1 MKYQLLLFDLD
12 GTLTDP
18 KEGITKSAA
27 YALKHF
33 GIEVA
38 PDNLTAFIGPPLKDS
53 FMQYYDFSEEQAMEA
68 ISKFRERFSEIGI
81 FENKVFPGIHEMLQ
95 ALIASGKTL
104 ALATSK
110 PEIFARRILEKYE
123 LDMYF
128 EYIVGSEIN
137 ETRTKKSEVIE
148 EVLKQAQ
155 ISGEA
160 LKQCL
165 MIGDRKQDV
174 EGAKACQ
181 LDSLGVEFGY
191 AEEGELEA
199 AGANYIAMTVK
210 ELQDFLLCH

>member
-33 GIEVA
+33 GIEVD

>member
-1 MKYQLLLFDLD
+1 MNYQLLLFDLD

-18 KEGITKSAA
+18 KEGITKSVA

-33 GIEVA
+33 GIQTDS
-38 PDNLTAFIGPPLKDS
+38 DNLTAFIGPPLKDS
-53 FMQYYDFSEEQAMEA
+53 FMQYYDFPEEKAMEA

-165 MIGDRKQDV
+165 MIGDRKQDI

-199 AGANYIAMTVK
+199 AGATYIAMTVK

>member
-1 MKYQLLLFDLD
+1 MNYQLLLFDLD

-18 KEGITKSAA
+18 KEGITKSVA

-33 GIEVA
+33 GIQA
-38 PDNLTAFIGPPLKDS
+38 DPDNLTAFIGPPLKDS
-53 FMQYYDFSEEQAMEA
+53 FMQYYDFPEEKAMEA

-165 MIGDRKQDV
+165 MIGDRKQDI

-199 AGANYIAMTVK
+199 AGATYIAMTVK